1 MRPIDADAFDRDLC
15 NARFVSALNEAYDAD
30 TSFEDRE
37 MYYSTQSFRDVMRYR
52 PTLDVR
58 PVVHA
63 KWIITSGMKP
73 PEYHHHH
80 QCSNCEAYAPMQ
92 APYGSKEALS
102 PWCPGCGAT
111 MDKEETN
118 GHSD

>member
-15 NARFVSALNEAYDAD
+15 NARFTAALNEAYDGD

-63 KWIITSGMKP
+63 YWKDVTYDQTESH
-73 PEYHHHH
+73 YAY
-80 QCSNCEAYAPMQ
+80 QCSACAYRVWIPKWQHPADQ
-92 APYGSKEALS
+92 HLFYCAE
-102 PWCPGCGAT
+102 CVAT
-111 MDKEETN
+111 MDKEKTN